1 MSQKKIFYWAP
12 FLVPIATSR
21 AVINSC
27 HSVNKFSKK
36 SQCSIINF
44 FGEFNHLSNEILNK
58 KIRLLNLYKENL
70 KILLPKHGFIGSR
83 LSFFIIFIFSFF
95 PLKNLL
101 KKEKPDYLIIHLVT
115 SLPLILLILFNYKT
129 KFILRVSGLPKL
141 NFFRK
146 ILWKLA
152 AKKLYCITC
161 PTKKTLEII
170 QSHKLI
176 NDDKLKLL
184 YDPVIENFNFSRV
197 KILKTDG
204 IQNEKFYFAAG
215 RLTKQKNFLF
225 LCRCFKNILKDFPN
239 EKLLIAGEGEDRKKL
254 EKFIEKNN
262 LEKNIHLLG
271 YIGDI
276 FPFFKNCKGFI
287 LSSLWEDPG
296 FVLIESAIMRSFIFS
311 SNCMSGPNEIIKD
324 NFNGIIFNNNDEKSF
339 INKFN
344 IFHSLDKKK
353 DQKLLINNLKFVR
366 RFSLFNHYKN
376 LDKILFSN

>member
-1 MSQKKIFYWAP
+1 MNQKKIFYWAP
-12 FLVPIATSR
+12 FLVPIATSK

-27 HSVNKFSKK
+27 HSISKFSKK
-36 SQCSIINF
+36 NSCSIINF
-44 FGEFNHLSNEILNK
+44 FGEFNHFSVEILNK
-58 KIRLLNLYKENL
+58 KIKLLNLYKENV
-70 KILLPKHGFIGSR
+70 KTFLPKHGFLGSR
-83 LSFFIIFIFSFF
+83 LSFLLIFVFSFF
-95 PLKNLL
+95 PLTNLL

-115 SLPLILLILFNYKT
+115 SLPLVLLILFNYET

-152 AKKLYCITC
+152 AKKLHCITC
-161 PTKKTLEII
+161 PTKKTLEIM
-170 QSHKLI
+170 QSHKI
-176 NDDKLKLL
+176 IDNDKLKLL
-184 YDPVIENFNFSRV
+184 YDPVIGDFNFSKV
-197 KILKTDG
+197 KSLEIDE

-225 LCRCFKNILKDFPN
+225 LCRCFKNILEKFPN
-239 EKLLIAGEGEDRKKL
+239 EKLLIAGDGEERKRI
-254 EKFIEKNN
+254 EKFIKNNN
-262 LEKNIHLLG
+262 LEKNIYLLG
-271 YIGDI
+271 HIDDI

-311 SNCMSGPNEIIKD
+311 SNCLSGPNEIIKD

-344 IFHSLDKKK
+344 IFHNLDKKRDK
-353 DQKLLINNLKFVR
+353 KILLNNLKLAR
-366 RFSLFNHYKN
+366 KFSLFNHYKN
-376 LDKILFSN
+376 LDKILNL